1 MPKKILL
8 IDDDVATH
16 VLVSRMLEPHY
27 SVTTA
32 FSVQE
37 ALAMLEDDT
46 PDLILCDI
54 AMPVYSGIDFLR
66 FRRDHPVLIH
76 IPVVTI
82 SATGVRD
89 LITDALQMGA
99 TACITKPFSRAELL
113 SAVDQVMGDRHT

>member
-1 MPKKILL
+1 MLKKILL

-16 VLVSRMLEPHY
+16 ILVTRMLESHY

-32 FSVQE
+32 LSVQA
-37 ALAMLEDDT
+37 ALTMLENDM

-66 FRRDHPVLIH
+66 FRKDHPTLVN

-89 LITDALQMGA
+89 LVTDALQMGA
-99 TACITKPFSRAELL
+99 VACITKPFSRAELL
-113 SAVDQVMGDRHT
+113 SAVGQVVGGDA